1 MKNITLT
8 RVLAIFSPLPQER
21 VIARFA
27 IAWLTAVL
35 AVLLRGLLDPVLGH
49 VAFYVTLYMM
59 VAFDAVVCG
68 AAPAAVSSAFGF
80 LGIFYWFVDPR
91 HSLLV
96 VRPSEIHGVVGSLL
110 VCLVLIA
117 LGSTNRRKQL
127 QLNQTVAA
135 LRIEGVQRQRVEQEL
150 REAHNQLEQRVEER
164 TIALSQAL
172 QKLEAEAD
180 MRKQR
185 EEQLRHLSVRLM
197 TLQDEERR
205 RIARELHDSAGQIL
219 AAIKMAV
226 ASLEF
231 SDPRNALLSR
241 QLEGVN
247 ALVDDAL
254 REIRTTSY
262 LLHPPLLDEV
272 GIASAARWFVEGFAQ
287 RSGIQVTCDIAQGIE
302 RPTRDCELV
311 LFRVLQESLTNVHRH
326 AGASIA
332 SVRLWLDTDHL
343 NLEVA
348 DNGSGISKEHLPH
361 LNCAAGTTGVGI
373 AGMRARIH
381 ELGGCLEIASD
392 NTGTIVMAKV
402 PAAQLLPSN
411 ACELSSVLSN
421 VCSGETRVD

>member
-1 MKNITLT
+1 MTNPTLT
-8 RVLAIFSPLPQER
+8 RVWAVFSPLPQQRRIER
-21 VIARFA
+21 FTVAVA
-27 IAWLTAVL
+27 IAVL

-49 VAFYVTLYMM
+49 VAFYVTLYMA

-68 AAPAAVSSAFGF
+68 AAPAALSSLVGF

-96 VRPSEIHGVVGSLL
+96 VRPSEIHGVVGSVL
-110 VCLVLIA
+110 VCLVLIT
-117 LGSTNRRKQL
+117 LGATNRRKRL
-127 QLNQTVAA
+127 ELDRTVRA
-135 LRIEGVQRQRVEQEL
+135 LTMEGAQRHRVEQEL
-150 REAHNQLEQRVEER
+150 RQAHDELEQRVEER

-172 QKLEAEAD
+172 HSLQAEAD
-180 MRKQR
+180 MRTQR
-185 EEQLRHLSVRLM
+185 EEQLRYLSVRLM

-205 RIARELHDSAGQIL
+205 RIARELHDSAGQTL

-231 SDPRNALLSR
+231 SEPRNTLLSG
-241 QLEGVN
+241 QVESVN

-262 LLHPPLLDEV
+262 LLHPPLLDEI

-332 SVRLWLDTDHL
+332 SVRLWLDMDHL
-343 NLEVA
+343 HLAVA
-348 DNGSGISKEHLPH
+348 DNGSGISKERLTHLSFT
-361 LNCAAGTTGVGI
+361 AGSTGVGV
-373 AGMRARIH
+373 AGMRARVR
-381 ELGGCLEIASD
+381 ELGGCLDIESD
-392 NTGTIVMAKV
+392 DTGTIVMAKV
-402 PAAQLLPSN
+402 PMTRLGLSD
-411 ACELSSVLSN
+411 ACELSSVLNAS
-421 VCSGETRVD
+421 SGETGCA

>member
-1 MKNITLT
+1 MTNAALT
-8 RVLAIFSPLPQER
+8 RVLAIFSPLPQQRGIER
-21 VIARFA
+21 ITIALA
-27 IAWLTAVL
+27 TAVL

-49 VAFYVTLYMM
+49 VAFYVTLYMA
-59 VAFDAVVCG
+59 VAFNAVVCG
-68 AAPAAVSSAFGF
+68 AAPAALSSLVGF
-80 LGIFYWFVDPR
+80 LGIFYFFADPR

-96 VRPSEIHGVVGSLL
+96 VRPSEIHGVVGCLL

-117 LGSTNRRKQL
+117 LGATNRGKRL
-127 QLNQTVAA
+127 ELDQTVLA
-135 LRIEGVQRQRVEQEL
+135 LTSEGAQRQRVEQEL
-150 REAHNQLEQRVEER
+150 RQAGDELEQRVDER

-172 QKLEAEAD
+172 HRLESEAQ
-180 MRKQR
+180 MRTQR

-197 TLQDEERR
+197 TMQDEERR

-219 AAIKMAV
+219 AAIKMTV

-231 SDPRNALLSR
+231 SDPGNALLSR
-241 QLEGVN
+241 QLQDVN
-247 ALVDDAL
+247 ALIDNVV

-262 LLHPPLLDEV
+262 LLHPPLLDEL

-343 NLEVA
+343 HLAVA
-348 DNGSGISKEHLPH
+348 DNGSGISKERLTHLSST
-361 LNCAAGTTGVGI
+361 AGRTGVGV
-373 AGMRARIH
+373 AGMRARVH
-381 ELGGCLEIASD
+381 ELGGCLDIESD
-392 NTGTIVMAKV
+392 DTGTIVMAKV
-402 PAAQLLPSN
+402 PVAQLIPSN
-411 ACELSSVLSN
+411 TCEVSSVL
-421 VCSGETRVD
+421 